1 MIQYLLPLHVICIAI
16 SLLLFVWRGLRMW
29 TGKPLATQLWRRT
42 VPDKVDTLLLA
53 SGIGMAFLLGI
64 SPLDSGWLAAKIGGL
79 LAYISLGV
87 VALKANLNPRLKRCC
102 FIAALGMFAYIIAV
116 ARSMNPMP
124 WT

>member
-1 MIQYLLPLHVICIAI
+1 MIQYLLPLHVTCIVI
-16 SLLLFVWRGLRMW
+16 SLLLFIWRGLRMW
-29 TGKPLATQLWRRT
+29 TGKPLEAQLWRRT
-42 VPDKVDTLLLA
+42 MPDNVDTLLLA

-79 LAYISLGV
+79 LAYVSLGI
-87 VALKANLNPRLKRCC
+87 VALKGNINPRLQRCC

-116 ARSMNPMP
+116 ARTMSPMP